1 MTNYIGEL
9 AALATALCWSISALF
24 STHAGRAVGP
34 LVINRLRLVLSVLFL
49 SLSHLIVLHTLIP
62 PQATPQRLLWL
73 SLSGFLGL
81 TVGDALLFQA
91 YIWIGPRLGVLLQCT
106 VPIFSTILAWLFFR
120 ETLTWQQIS
129 GITLTLSGIV
139 AVIMERS
146 KSKVDISPH
155 YMKGILLALSAAA
168 CQSTGL
174 LISKQA
180 MGDDLPALSA
190 TFIRMT
196 AAATILWLITL
207 ARGEGQATLHELKT
221 HRQATFFIFIM
232 SIIGTFIG
240 IWLSM
245 VAVQHAKLGIASTLM
260 NLMPIFMM
268 PLSYFFLHEAVSKQA
283 IAGTIIAVMGVAIL
297 FMG

>member
-1 MTNYIGEL
+1 
-9 AALATALCWSISALF
+9 
-24 STHAGRAVGP
+24 
-34 LVINRLRLVLSVLFL
+34 
-49 SLSHLIVLHTLIP
+49 
-62 PQATPQRLLWL
+62 
-73 SLSGFLGL
+73 
-81 TVGDALLFQA
+81 
-91 YIWIGPRLGVLLQCT
+91 
-106 VPIFSTILAWLFFR
+106 
-120 ETLTWQQIS
+120 
-129 GITLTLSGIV
+129 
-139 AVIMERS
+139 
-146 KSKVDISPH
+146 
-155 YMKGILLALSAAA
+155 
-168 CQSTGL
+168 L